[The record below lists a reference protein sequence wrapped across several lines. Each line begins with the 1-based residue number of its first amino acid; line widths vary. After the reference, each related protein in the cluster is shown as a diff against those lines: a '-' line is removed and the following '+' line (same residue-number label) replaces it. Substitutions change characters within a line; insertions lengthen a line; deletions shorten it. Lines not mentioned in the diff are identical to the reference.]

1 MSDKVILLNPGP
13 TNVSQAVIDAASGPL
28 FCHREPEYFTLQDEV
43 RERLVRVMGL
53 DPDVW
58 TAVLIAGSGTSAM
71 ESMILAGV
79 PEGKTLVVSDNGVY
93 GDRIVKMAKAHGIPV
108 TAVTQPWTEAT
119 DPALLAERCEQ
130 TDNLGAVCVI
140 HHETTTGL
148 LNPVEECGAV
158 AKKYG
163 VNFLVDSVS
172 GLAGDPLD
180 LEAANVDIV
189 ASTGGKNFQGMP
201 ALSFGFARR
210 EKLEEARAWS
220 PRSVY
225 LDFVNLYDKQEQRG
239 TPFTPAVPFV
249 VSLRQALI
257 ELEEETVAGRI
268 ARYGAAARF
277 LREGYQA
284 MGLPLWLP
292 EGTPLSNCLTTICL
306 PEGKTYTELHDYL
319 KERGF
324 VIYAGQGKIEAE
336 AFRIANMGNVEQAD
350 YQRLLDTLSQWVNS

>member
-1 MSDKVILLNPGP
+1 MSEKTILLNPGP
-13 TNVSQAVIDAASGPL
+13 TNVSQALIDAAAGPL

-43 RERLVRVMGL
+43 RERLVRVMDL
-53 DPDVW
+53 DPEVW
-58 TAVLIAGSGTSAM
+58 TAVLIAGSGTSAL
-71 ESMILAGV
+71 ESTILAGV
-79 PEGKTLVVSDNGVY
+79 PAGKALLVSDNGVY

-108 TAVTQPWTEAT
+108 EVVTQPWPEAT
-119 DPALLAERCEQ
+119 NSALLAERCEQ
-130 TDNLGAVCVI
+130 RDDLGALAVI

-148 LNPVEECGAV
+148 LNPVAEVGRV
-158 AKKYG
+158 AKQYG
-163 VNFLVDSVS
+163 LNFLVDSVS

-180 LEAANVDIV
+180 FEAAGIDIV
-189 ASTGGKNFQGMP
+189 AGTGGKNYQGMP
-201 ALSFGFARR
+201 ALSFCYARR

-225 LDFVNLYDKQEQRG
+225 LDFVNLYDKQEIQG

-249 VSLRQALI
+249 AALRQALI

-268 ARYGAAARF
+268 ARYAEAARF
-277 LREGYQA
+277 LREGYRN

-292 EGTPLSNCLTTICL
+292 EGTPLSNCLTTIRL
-306 PEGKTYTELHDYL
+306 PEGRTYAELHDYL

-324 VIYAGQGKIEAE
+324 VIYAGQGRIEVE

-350 YQRLLDTLSQWVNS
+350 YQRLLDTLKTWVDA